1 MENLEN
7 LHELARL
14 FMYQFP
20 KLESMSL
27 DDFLCEYENVLTEE
41 QKELGYAILN
51 MFY

>member
-14 FMYQFP
+14 FMYQFTNE
-20 KLESMSL
+20 LMSL
-27 DDFLCEYENVLTEE
+27 DEFLYEYKNVLTKE
-41 QKELGYAILN
+41 QMQLGKAILN